1 MIGIFGDN
9 MWYIQKIISKGD
21 YDYAVVPEHPLRT
34 KNNYV
39 LLHRVVMENYLG
51 RMLVDDEVVHHINE
65 NEKKNNS
72 IENLDLCLSHI
83 HAKYHA
89 KHGRTYVTLICDFC
103 GNEFQREIRQTYKG
117 YKKCYCNRTCM
128 GNSMRKTPL

>member
-1 MIGIFGDN
+1 
-9 MWYIQKIISKGD
+9 
-21 YDYAVVPEHPLRT
+21 
-34 KNNYV
+34 
-39 LLHRVVMENYLG
+39 MENYLG

-128 GNSMRKTPL
+128 GNSMRKTPPVAEWISPKLLISFYAGSSPVRGSTKNEG